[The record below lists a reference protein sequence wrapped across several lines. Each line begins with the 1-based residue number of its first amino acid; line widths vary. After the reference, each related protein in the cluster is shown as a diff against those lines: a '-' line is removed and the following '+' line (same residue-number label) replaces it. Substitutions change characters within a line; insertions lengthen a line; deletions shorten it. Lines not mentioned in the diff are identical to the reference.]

1 MKNAFESTFSQVTEN
16 KSTPVESIK
25 SQEADVVVKDKK
37 STKQHV
43 AKLTRQ
49 QVNKSAIK
57 RMEVDSIPAG
67 LERKTFHLKPEFLEM
82 FKYAKFKSK
91 MGESQIANIAL
102 ETYFNQQFGKN
113 WRTLLK

>member
-1 MKNAFESTFSQVTEN
+1 MKNAFENTFSQVR
-16 KSTPVESIK
+16 ESK
-25 SQEADVVVKDKK
+25 AASVDTMTGTQADVVVKDKI

-43 AKLTRQ
+43 DKLTSQ
-49 QVNKSAIK
+49 HGNKSTVKMIEA
-57 RMEVDSIPAG
+57 ESIPMG

-82 FKYAKFKSK
+82 FKYAKFKTK

-113 WRTLLK
+113 WRALLK

>member
-1 MKNAFESTFSQVTEN
+1 MKNAFETTFSQVR
-16 KSTPVESIK
+16 ESK
-25 SQEADVVVKDKK
+25 PKTVDSVTSQQEDVDVKDKM
-37 STKQHV
+37 STKQQV

-49 QVNKSAIK
+49 HSNKSTIK
-57 RMEVDSIPAG
+57 MIEADSIPVG
-67 LERKTFHLKPEFLEM
+67 LERKTFHLKPELLEM
-82 FKYAKFKSK
+82 FKYAKFKTK